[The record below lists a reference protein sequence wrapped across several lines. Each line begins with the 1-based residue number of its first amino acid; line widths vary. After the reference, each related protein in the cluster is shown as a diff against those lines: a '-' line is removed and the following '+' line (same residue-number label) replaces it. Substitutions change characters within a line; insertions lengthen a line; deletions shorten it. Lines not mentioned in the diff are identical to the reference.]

1 MRSGKREYRSPLLEE
16 CGSVRS
22 LTRTVEIIGSELTLS
37 DVGVATD
44 FATDLDDLSVGT

>member
-22 LTRTVEIIGSELTLS
+22 LTRTVEIIGSAWIEEG
-37 DVGVATD
+37 DVGLGFDTD
-44 FATDLDDLSVGT
+44 DTET